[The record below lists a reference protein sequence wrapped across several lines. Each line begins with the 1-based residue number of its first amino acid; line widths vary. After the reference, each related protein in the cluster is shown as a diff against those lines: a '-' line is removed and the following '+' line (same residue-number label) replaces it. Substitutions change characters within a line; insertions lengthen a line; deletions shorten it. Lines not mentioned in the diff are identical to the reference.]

1 MGQIVS
7 HIIDHNLSPNLI
19 PLALVTGA
27 ARRVGRNTALHLASK
42 GYAIGLHYNHS
53 EQDACKTAAEIEKMG
68 MPVFLIPADLEKPEE
83 ILDMF
88 TRIDGIPNPLK
99 ILVNAAALLKTSNLM
114 EIDVEAWDRIFDLN
128 TRAAWLCSREAAKQM
143 KEGGVILNISD
154 VGASKN
160 WTGYGAYVVS
170 KSALEALTRVMAR
183 QLAPRVRVC
192 GIAPGLLMR
201 ADDQSEEEWE
211 QLIQKVPLK
220 RAADQ
225 AEYLAALDFL
235 IGNDYITGEIISL
248 AGGYQL
254 V

>member
-1 MGQIVS
+1 MS
-7 HIIDHNLSPNLI
+7 HIIDHYLSPDLI

-27 ARRVGRNTALHLASK
+27 ARRIGRWTALHLASK

-53 EQDACKTAAEIEKMG
+53 EEDACKTAAEIQKMG
-68 MPVFLIPADLEKPEE
+68 MPVFLIPADLEKPDE
-83 ILDMF
+83 ILNMF
-88 TRIDGIPNPLK
+88 TMIDGIPNPLK
-99 ILVNAAALLKTSNLM
+99 ILVNSAALLTTSNLM
-114 EIDVEAWDRIFDLN
+114 EIDVETWDGIFDLN
-128 TRAAWLCSREAAKQM
+128 TRAVWLCSREAVKRM

-154 VGASKN
+154 VGAGKN

-201 ADDQSEEEWE
+201 ADDQCEEEWE
-211 QLIQKVPLK
+211 QLIQKIPLR
-220 RAADQ
+220 RAAQQ
-225 AEYLAALDFL
+225 AEYLAVLDFL
-235 IGNDYITGEIISL
+235 IDNDYITGEFITL